1 MATHWKLSGDY
12 YVDAV
17 SGNDENTGTFTSPTK
32 TIPAAIALAESQAGG
47 TYTIIIGPGTYT
59 DRIVAASTSH
69 YIHLR
74 CDGQVIFDA
83 SDTGDSAFYSGYR
96 YEVYDMIILDA
107 TSLMYTA
114 SSSRLPKFFNCYIKN
129 CNWYGPITI
138 ASAGIMFWKG
148 CIFENMYTDYAI
160 TGAGYIRYHRYENCV
175 FLNSTPAG
183 VQSNGYFNSGNN
195 YNPTVNNCLFI
206 NTTSTPHMPV
216 MYTNLGNYPSHNNIY
231 GHNVSVRSSTT
242 IGNYIANR
250 LVSGSGFMETLNVNS
265 DLRYFGNLVATASI
279 NNTLSGSGMLTPAR
293 ITFPGTQ
300 DNEEYFQASQ
310 FSSLSSAYSGKGM
323 ATAYGYEK
331 SSANPLHT
339 DGGATWTNITTS
351 SLGGFQIADSGEPT
365 GIIESAVIDQGGVS
379 LVKDI
384 QFSWASEV
392 PGATGFAVYTSSIDN
407 QFPTRQTYAM
417 RYGNSSNLSS
427 KEYKVFEIGSPTF
440 VDINGSGSGDQ
451 NFTTGSNQP
460 VSARYLQLKL
470 TLRTNL
476 TGSIE

>member
-17 SGNDENTGTFTSPTK
+17 SGNDENTGTSTSPTK

-83 SDTGDSAFYSGYR
+83 SGTGDSAFYSGYR
-96 YEVYDMIILDA
+96 YEVYNMIILDA
-107 TSLMYTA
+107 TTLMHTA
-114 SSSRLPKFFNCYIKN
+114 HAGRLPKFFNCYIKN
-129 CNWYGPITI
+129 CNWYGPLTI
-138 ASAGIMFWKG
+138 ASPSTMLWKG
-148 CIFENMYTDYAI
+148 CIFENVYTEYSIPGSA
-160 TGAGYIRYHRYENCV
+160 YIRYHKYDSCV
-175 FLNSTPAG
+175 FVDSTPAG
-183 VQSNGYFNSGNN
+183 VQSNGYLSSGNN
-195 YNPTVNNCLFI
+195 YNATITNCLFI
-206 NTTSTPHMPV
+206 NTTTTPGKPV
-216 MYTNLGNYPSHNNIY
+216 SYANINTAPSSNNIY
-231 GHNVSVRSSTT
+231 GHNVAVRSSTT
-242 IGNYIANR
+242 IGNYIANS

-265 DLRYFGNLVATASI
+265 DYRYFGNFVATASI
-279 NNTLSGSGMLTPAR
+279 NNTLSGSGALTPAMF
-293 ITFPGTQ
+293 TFPGTQ
-300 DNEEYFQASQ
+300 DNKEYFQASQ
-310 FSSLSSAYSGKGM
+310 FSSLSTAYSGKGM

-365 GIIESAVIDQGGVS
+365 GIIESAVIDQGGIS

-427 KEYKVFEIGSPTF
+427 KEYKVFEIGSPTV

-451 NFTTGSNQP
+451 NFTTGSDQP

>member
-12 YVDAV
+12 YVDAI
-17 SGNDENTGTFTSPTK
+17 SGNDENTGTSASPTK
-32 TIPAAIALAESQAGG
+32 TIPAAIALAEAQAGG

-74 CDGQVIFDA
+74 CDGQVIYDA
-83 SDTGDSAFYSGYR
+83 SNTNDSAFYAGYK
-96 YEVYDMIILDA
+96 YEVYNMIILNP
-107 TSLMYTA
+107 TSLIHTNN
-114 SSSRLPKFFNCYIKN
+114 STRIPKFFNCYIKN
-129 CNWYGPITI
+129 CNWYGPLTL
-138 ASAGIMFWKG
+138 ASAGVMLFKG
-148 CIFENMYTDYAI
+148 CIFENVYTDFTIA
-160 TGAGYIRYHRYENCV
+160 ASSYIRYHRYDSCV
-175 FLNSTPAG
+175 FVNSTPAG
-183 VQSNGYFNSGNN
+183 VQSSGYFNSGNN
-195 YNPTVNNCLFI
+195 YNPTTTNCLFI
-206 NTTSTPHMPV
+206 NTTTTPGKPV
-216 MYTNLGNYPSHNNIY
+216 SYTNLNYPQYNNIY

-265 DLRYFGNLVATASI
+265 DYRYFGNLVATASI
-279 NNTLSGSGMLTPAR
+279 NNTLSGSGILTPAMF
-293 ITFPGTQ
+293 TFPGTQ
-300 DNEEYFQASQ
+300 DNKEYFQASQ
-310 FSSLSSAYSGKGM
+310 FSSLSNAYSGKGM

-392 PGATGFAVYTSSIDN
+392 PGATGLAVYTSSIDN

-460 VSARYLQLKL
+460 VSSRYLQLKL